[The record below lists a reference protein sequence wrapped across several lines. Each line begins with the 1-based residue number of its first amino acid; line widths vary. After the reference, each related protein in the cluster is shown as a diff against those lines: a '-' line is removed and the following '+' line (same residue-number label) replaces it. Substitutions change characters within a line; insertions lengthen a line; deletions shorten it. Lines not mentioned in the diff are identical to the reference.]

1 MQHPNFTNASAR
13 RLAFKLI
20 DRSEDKIQEALSN
33 LEPEFKNAIVA
44 ELVKKRIERG
54 RNAQAE

>member
-1 MQHPNFTNASAR
+1 MTNFSNASAR

>member
-1 MQHPNFTNASAR
+1 
-13 RLAFKLI
+13 
-20 DRSEDKIQEALSN
+20 LSN

-44 ELVKKRIERG
+44 ELVKRRIERG

>member
-1 MQHPNFTNASAR
+1 MTNFSNASAR

-44 ELVKKRIERG
+44 ELVKRRIERG

>member
-1 MQHPNFTNASAR
+1 MTNFSNASAR

-54 RNAQAE
+54 RNAQTE

>member
-1 MQHPNFTNASAR
+1 MTNFTNASAR
-13 RLAFKLI
+13 RLAFQLI

-44 ELVKKRIERG
+44 ELVKRRIERG
-54 RNAQAE
+54 RNAQAK

>member
-1 MQHPNFTNASAR
+1 MTNFSNASAR

-33 LEPEFKNAIVA
+33 LEPEFTNAIVA

-54 RNAQAE
+54 RNAQAK

>member
-1 MQHPNFTNASAR
+1 MTNFSNASAR
-13 RLAFKLI
+13 RLAVKLI